1 MLTHRRQ
8 RAREVVST
16 RTARHTSEGTMP
28 RAGSAGQPGG
38 VSHTDHA
45 HGAPDA
51 PAVAGAIV
59 ADASTATR

>member
-1 MLTHRRQ
+1 
-8 RAREVVST
+8 
-16 RTARHTSEGTMP
+16 MP
-28 RAGSAGQPGG
+28 RVGSAGQPGG